1 MTDIMPIGIIAAAIL
16 GLIKWIEW
24 FFEFI
29 LFTGSAILIAIL
41 ILVISERTKEWKS
54 ENRK

>member
-16 GLIKWIEW
+16 GLIKWIKW

-41 ILVISERTKEWKS
+41 ILVISAVI
-54 ENRK
+54 